1 MGETN
6 RPDDHSFG
14 QTFQTKLVEP
24 TSVVYQLINPLKQC
38 FGRSDVAHKVL
49 MTLATTKTSVLGL
62 YETHVNPHQEQKGHN
77 GCVTRKSR

>member
-6 RPDDHSFG
+6 GPDDHRFG

-38 FGRSDVAHKVL
+38 FGRSDVSRKDL
-49 MTLATTKTSVLGL
+49 MTLATTKTAVQGGG
-62 YETHVNPHQEQKGHN
+62 EDI
-77 GCVTRKSR
+77 